1 MPGFPVSIAIEPTTA
16 CNLRCPQCVSGLRS
30 FTRPT
35 GMMNMTLFNRI
46 IIPLKKYLA
55 NLTLYFQGEPFLN
68 PDFFDMISTAHKNG
82 IYTMT
87 STNGHY
93 LTGENAKR
101 VINSGLDRIIISVD
115 SFDQTSYSRYRIG
128 GNIETVTQGI
138 ENLVR
143 MRDEMRSSTPFI
155 ILQFIAF
162 RDNENRLAE
171 YKKAGYSLGADRVS
185 IKTMQI
191 YDYQSGSELMTR
203 NGKLSRYRQSKDGGY
218 EIRNS
223 FFNHC
228 WKMWHSCV
236 VTWDGMVIPCCFD
249 KDAGHPM
256 GSIHGMDLKGIW
268 ADRKY
273 RDFRKTI
280 LSSRAS
286 VDMCTNCTEGSHV
299 LI

>member
-191 YDYQSGSELMTR
+191 YDYQTFAR
-203 NGKLSRYRQSKDGGY
+203 
-218 EIRNS
+218 
-223 FFNHC
+223 
-228 WKMWHSCV
+228 
-236 VTWDGMVIPCCFD
+236 
-249 KDAGHPM
+249 
-256 GSIHGMDLKGIW
+256 
-268 ADRKY
+268 
-273 RDFRKTI
+273 
-280 LSSRAS
+280 
-286 VDMCTNCTEGSHV
+286 
-299 LI
+299 